1 MTRRSRLFIALPLL
15 GLTGLLA
22 CDGPTT
28 THPLPGAA
36 SRSNIAQGSL
46 GDEIR
51 RLISSGFPKGRAT
64 AIAAQWDHVLR
75 LLAEEPKTTLK
86 GKLVPGSSARA
97 ELVKLVD
104 YVDKKTSD
112 ATPPAGE
119 QQSHFVA
126 RLVLDM
132 ELYAFNGPASP
143 VPVITP
149 GTDMV
154 LGTVQPNATTP
165 TTVVTPTQHAGVQ
178 FPAGAVS
185 EPTILVVVQETTPY
199 PDNCSGPL
207 ITHLCQYPQ
216 FYHFNA
222 FPDVKLEKPA
232 AVSVCHVDS
241 GSTRLPLADHDR
253 FRLAHDAP
261 VDPTA
266 RSAGSTLVD
275 GIEILALQHFVGLT
289 NCQAGTGTTYGLGR
303 ALPQPGTGGMLDRL
317 LWHGRDAA
325 LRLASAIGSVITPR
339 ELYAIDVGGGGLV
352 DVFSNFADVD
362 PQSKPDLAQSSL
374 TSTRFHATV
383 STVLAG
389 AAVPLAAWDVTNL
402 GSGTSGAF
410 TSQVIVA
417 SDSALTQ
424 VLSSAALAG
433 GSPLVPGAKFSYAA
447 QSVTAP
453 TAPGTYFVGTKVVYT
468 GTDSTADDD
477 WVSTRVVV
485 NSLHHYSLFSDAT
498 YSTPTGGGGGG
509 GPYTLNCP
517 AGSVGVGLAGTAGSY
532 YGWQSIFRAQL
543 QCAALLADGSLG
555 GLSTTSMVGA
565 FAGAPFTGTCTN
577 GQVLVGGS
585 GLTAGIQPPLVASLT
600 GSCASVAT
608 VALGGTAES
617 SIGPW
622 SGSGSTAYSAPFNV
636 PCIAGYAVTG
646 IKGGAGDILDR
657 IGFVCT
663 RVVDAQPVTIY

>member
-1 MTRRSRLFIALPLL
+1 MTHHSRLFVALPLI
-15 GLTGLLA
+15 GVSALLA
-22 CDGPTT
+22 CDGPTA

-36 SRSNIAQGSL
+36 SRSSIAQGSL
-46 GDEIR
+46 GDEIN
-51 RLISSGFPKGRAT
+51 RLIRSGFPKGRAT

-75 LLAEEPKTTLK
+75 LLVEEPKTTLK

-119 QQSHFVA
+119 QQAHFVA

-132 ELYAFNGPASP
+132 ELYAFDGPATP
-143 VPVITP
+143 VPVITS
-149 GTDMV
+149 GADMV

-185 EPTILVVVQETTPY
+185 EPTIMVVVQESTFY

-207 ITHLCQYPQ
+207 NTHLCQYPQ

-241 GSTRLPLADHDR
+241 GNARLPLADHDR

-275 GIEILALQHFVGLT
+275 GIEILALQRFVGLT
-289 NCQAGTGTTYGLGR
+289 NCQAGAGTTYGLSR
-303 ALPQPGTGGMLDRL
+303 MLPSRGTGGMIDRL

-325 LRLASAIGSVITPR
+325 VRLASAIGSVISPR

-362 PQSKPDLAQSSL
+362 PQSTPDLAQSAL

-383 STVLAG
+383 STVLPG

-424 VLSSAALAG
+424 VVSSTALAG
-433 GSPLVPGAKFSYAA
+433 GAALVPGAKFSYAA
-447 QSVTAP
+447 LSVTAP
-453 TAPGTYFVGTKVVYT
+453 SAPGTYFVGTKVVYA

-477 WVSTRVVV
+477 WVSTRVDVSSPH
-485 NSLHHYSLFSDAT
+485 NYSLYYELT
-498 YSTPTGGGGGG
+498 YSTARGGGAGGG
-509 GPYTLNCP
+509 EYSRSCP
-517 AGSVGVGLAGTAGSY
+517 LGSVGVGFSGTAGSY
-532 YGWQSIFRAQL
+532 YGWESIFQVQL
-543 QCAALLADGSLG
+543 QCASLRADGSLG
-555 GLSTTSMVGA
+555 EGVTLPA
-565 FAGAPFTGTCTN
+565 AGSFGGGSPFSGTCSN

-585 GLTAGIQPPLVASLT
+585 GLRAGNNPPLVASLA
-600 GSCASVAT
+600 GSCAGIAT
-608 VALGGTAES
+608 VGAAGKPES

-622 SGSGSTAYSAPFNV
+622 SGSGYPVNASTFDL
-636 PCIAGYAVTG
+636 PCRPGYLVTG
-646 IKGGAGDILDR
+646 IQGSAGDILDN
-657 IGFVCT
+657 IGFRCT
-663 RVVDAQPVTIY
+663 PVTDFPTIY